1 MSAQHTAARPSR
13 RPSTPRRK
21 KIQPEHRSP
30 TGAPAVRPPP
40 GKALRDELTEQLEQ
54 LLEIALRALQRL
66 ATFER
71 DCPQELSGSCRIGSD
86 ESNDVV
92 LDDPTV
98 SSLHCEID
106 VAATSA
112 WIRDDHSSNG
122 TEVDGLAV
130 REAALRDGSL
140 IKLGHVTLRFRWRE
154 VVEPRGAGALVG
166 SSAVMRDCRAR
177 LASAARGSL
186 PVLLEG
192 ETGAG
197 KSLAAEVLHEAR
209 GLPLSPLRVVEC
221 GAICEGDLSAL
232 LFGRERPRRLSI
244 FEEAGG
250 GTLLLDEV
258 SALSLE
264 LQARLVPVFE
274 RRELTRVGSPVIVP
288 VHAQL
293 IVSTRESLRRRVN
306 AGQFRA
312 ELYFRLGVSPVR
324 LPPLREHLEDIPEL
338 IDAWLER
345 HEGLSASQEVELRSS
360 AFLEIVSGLAWP
372 GNVRELFNH
381 FERCVLLER
390 VASPRELAA
399 PMAATHHS
407 RPYLQA
413 REEAVAALEHDYAAA
428 LLARCEGNVAQAAR
442 EAGIDRAYLHRLM
455 RRHGLLRPAR
465 SRGLRKRDGHE
476 QNEP

>member
-1 MSAQHTAARPSR
+1 MWGDFPRATSPGAERPK
-13 RPSTPRRK
+13 PD
-21 KIQPEHRSP
+21 
-30 TGAPAVRPPP
+30 A
-40 GKALRDELTEQLEQ
+40 ALRRYVLERVD
-54 LLEIALRALQRL
+54 LGDRPL
-66 ATFER
+66 
-71 DCPQELSGSCRIGSD
+71 ELSGPCRIGSD

-92 LDDPTV
+92 LDEPTV
-98 SSLHCEID
+98 SGLHCEID
-106 VAATSA
+106 VGATTA
-112 WIRDDHSSNG
+112 WIRDDGSSNG

-140 IKLGHVTLRFRWRE
+140 IKLGQVTLRFRWRAAERE
-154 VVEPRGAGALVG
+154 VPEPRGAGVLVG
-166 SSAVMRDCRAR
+166 SSSVMRDCRAR
-177 LASAARGSL
+177 LASGARGSL

-192 ETGAG
+192 ETGSG

-209 GLPLSPLRVVEC
+209 SSPSLPLRVVEC
-221 GAICEGDLSAL
+221 GAVSEGDLSAL

-244 FEEAGG
+244 FEEVGG

-274 RRELTRVGSPVIVP
+274 RRELTRAGSPVIIP

-293 IVSTRESLRRRVN
+293 IVSARESLRRRVN
-306 AGQFRA
+306 TGQFRA

-324 LPPLREHLEDIPEL
+324 IPPLREHREDLPEL
-338 IDAWLER
+338 IEAWLGR
-345 HEGLSASQEVELRSS
+345 HHELPAAQVLELRSK
-360 AFLEIVSGLAWP
+360 AFLEKVSELAWP

-381 FERCVLLER
+381 LERCMLLRR
-390 VASPRELAA
+390 VASPRELAQ
-399 PMAATHHS
+399 PMLASDPS

-413 REEAVAALEHDYAAA
+413 REEAVAAFEHDYAAA

-442 EAGIDRAYLHRLM
+442 EAGIDRAFLHRLM
-455 RRHGLLRPAR
+455 RRHGLRRPPR
-465 SRGLRKRDGHE
+465 SEGLRKRDGHD

>member
-1 MSAQHTAARPSR
+1 MWGDFPRATSPRP
-13 RPSTPRRK
+13 
-21 KIQPEHRSP
+21 ERSP
-30 TGAPAVRPPP
+30 QGAV
-40 GKALRDELTEQLEQ
+40 LRRYVLERVD
-54 LLEIALRALQRL
+54 LGGRAL
-66 ATFER
+66 
-71 DCPQELSGSCRIGSD
+71 PELSGPCRIGSD

-112 WIRDDHSSNG
+112 WIRDDGSSNG

-140 IKLGHVTLRFRWRE
+140 IRLGQVTLRFRWRGAE
-154 VVEPRGAGALVG
+154 RERVESSVGSSLAG

-177 LASAARGSL
+177 LASAGRGSL

-197 KSLAAEVLHEAR
+197 KSLAVEVLHEAR
-209 GLPLSPLRVVEC
+209 GLPLLPLRVVEC
-221 GAICEGDLSAL
+221 GAVPEGDLSAL
-232 LFGRERPRRLSI
+232 LFGTDRPRRLSI
-244 FEEAGG
+244 FEEAGA

-274 RRELTRVGSPVIVP
+274 RRELTRSGSAAIVP
-288 VHAQL
+288 VRAQL
-293 IVSTRESLRRRVN
+293 IGSSREPLRRRVN

-324 LPPLREHLEDIPEL
+324 IPPLREHLEDVPEL
-338 IDAWLER
+338 IEAWLGR
-345 HEGLSASQEVELRSS
+345 HQDLPASQVAELRSS
-360 AFLEIVSGLAWP
+360 EFLGKVSELPWP

-381 FERCVLLER
+381 LERCVLLHR
-390 VASPRELAA
+390 VASPRELSA
-399 PMAATHHS
+399 PMTAATDPS
-407 RPYLQA
+407 RSYLEA
-413 REEAVAALEHDYAAA
+413 REEAVAAFEHDYAAA

-442 EAGIDRAYLHRLM
+442 VAGIDRAYLHRLM
-455 RRHGLLRPAR
+455 RRHGLRRRPVK
-465 SRGLRKRDGHE
+465 SKR
-476 QNEP
+476 